1 MGEEFYSIIKLVS
14 GEEIFAKVCVDENE
28 GEPILL
34 VQKPIKMKMIQTPEG
49 AFIKVSSWMELTEE
63 DVFVIRLDRIITM
76 TETHDKKMIEV
87 YDQYIEESEE
97 EDLEPLRPRS
107 KGKAKIT
114 GKMGYVASVEEAR
127 EMLEDIYS
135 KDIKESQNVLFKP
148 NKGILLIFE
157 HLVKL

>member
-63 DVFVIRLDRIITM
+63 DVFVIR
-76 TETHDKKMIEV
+76 
-87 YDQYIEESEE
+87 
-97 EDLEPLRPRS
+97 
-107 KGKAKIT
+107 A
-114 GKMGYVASVEEAR
+114 
-127 EMLEDIYS
+127 
-135 KDIKESQNVLFKP
+135 
-148 NKGILLIFE
+148 
-157 HLVKL
+157 

>member
-1 MGEEFYSIIKLVS
+1 
-14 GEEIFAKVCVDENE
+14 
-28 GEPILL
+28 
-34 VQKPIKMKMIQTPEG
+34 
-49 AFIKVSSWMELTEE
+49 
-63 DVFVIRLDRIITM
+63 M
-76 TETHDKKMIEV
+76 TETQYKKMMEV

-135 KDIKESQNVLFKP
+135 KDIKES
-148 NKGILLIFE
+148 
-157 HLVKL
+157 

>member
-87 YDQYIEESEE
+87 YDLS
-97 EDLEPLRPRS
+97 
-107 KGKAKIT
+107 
-114 GKMGYVASVEEAR
+114 
-127 EMLEDIYS
+127 
-135 KDIKESQNVLFKP
+135 
-148 NKGILLIFE
+148 LI
-157 HLVKL
+157 HI

>member
-87 YDQYIEESEE
+87 YDQYIEES
-97 EDLEPLRPRS
+97 LRPRS

-135 KDIKESQNVLFKP
+135 KDIKES
-148 NKGILLIFE
+148 
-157 HLVKL
+157 